1 MARRR
6 TIRSL
11 SWSVPSAGPFT
22 ATFAAASN
30 LSVGSGAVVI
40 FSSLTHLTT
49 SARFRA
55 RASSP
60 VSGRLY
66 GAASWRG
73 WRSCPG
79 FPLRFRRRHSLL
91 GHPIPA
97 GGLGLPDGRLT
108 GPKAGPRTGLPRS
121 ARTSYERGGRPLY
134 PEDGGAH
141 PGQVVS
147 LPGAC
152 RSAAAS
158 PSARSS
164 IPSCGALLDEA
175 STRVQAIRPSALPLA
190 CSSRMEREPL
200 GFPLELR
207 TPPLPA
213 AHVEGGARPS
223 STNLEQRSMT
233 SATPPILRVH
243 SMRATSRRTTKGS
256 SPRGG
261 LPRPARDGSFS
272 SHASVPEPPIEA
284 LSASASPRSIGLGAT
299 PRPPD
304 RLWIRAS
311 GRRGRGR

>member
-11 SWSVPSAGPFT
+11 SWSVSSAGPFT

-97 GGLGLPDGRLT
+97 GGLGLPGGRLT
-108 GPKAGPRTGLPRS
+108 GPKAGPRRGYRVPHARATSGVGALSTPRTVVLIPAKS
-121 ARTSYERGGRPLY
+121 SPCPAPAALLRPVLQ
-134 PEDGGAH
+134 P
-141 PGQVVS
+141 
-147 LPGAC
+147 
-152 RSAAAS
+152 
-158 PSARSS
+158 RSS

-243 SMRATSRRTTKGS
+243 SMRATSRRTTSRS
-256 SPRGG
+256 SW
-261 LPRPARDGSFS
+261 A
-272 SHASVPEPPIEA
+272 
-284 LSASASPRSIGLGAT
+284 
-299 PRPPD
+299 
-304 RLWIRAS
+304 
-311 GRRGRGR
+311 